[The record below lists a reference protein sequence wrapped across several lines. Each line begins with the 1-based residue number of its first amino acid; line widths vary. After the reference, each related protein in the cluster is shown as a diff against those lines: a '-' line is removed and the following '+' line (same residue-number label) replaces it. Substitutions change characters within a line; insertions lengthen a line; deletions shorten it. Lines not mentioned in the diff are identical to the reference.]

1 MWLTRDNLPKSVR
14 TETREYLVD
23 TDFRAWI
30 KFENMM
36 IDGNIDDRF
45 RLYFM
50 LNEVM
55 MDDIPTDEQ
64 EELMNALFSFYR
76 MDKPAIKVS
85 GSTEE
90 IGYRFDHDMDLIYA
104 AFQQQYSMNLL
115 TADLHWWEFKSLFN
129 GLTDKT
135 KFIQVIGYR
144 TADLSKMDKEQKREY
159 QKLKKFYALPKDSA
173 AIVRTQQEIEQ
184 EILKQIEKGGDS

>member
-1 MWLTRDNLPKSVR
+1 MWLTRENLPISVK
-14 TETREYLVD
+14 TENSEYLID
-23 TDFRAWI
+23 TDFRAWV

-36 IDGNIDDRF
+36 IDRNIDNRF

-50 LNEVM
+50 LNAVM
-55 MDDIPTDEQ
+55 MEDIPTDGQ

-76 MDKPAIKVS
+76 MDKPALKIN

-104 AFQQQYSMNLL
+104 AFLQQYNINLM
-115 TADLHWWEFKSLFN
+115 TVDLHWWEFKSLFN

-135 KFIQVIGYR
+135 KFIQVVGYR

-159 QKLKKFYALPKDSA
+159 QKLKKFYALPKDSTTN
-173 AIVRTQQEIEQ
+173 VRTQQEIER
-184 EILKQIEKGGDS
+184 EILKEIEKGGDS